1 MDHLGP
7 RVLGLQNPF
16 EGTFCDQVI
25 VLKEGRIFTTGS
37 VGEALTTKK
46 TPDQGLLMDISH
58 GAFELFR
65 TASIVL
71 ETDNL
76 QVQLQQAAES
86 GKDLEYLEK
95 KGAILLTKPEGWHWF
110 TPKGEML
117 FLAAPGE
124 TRLAAQKL
132 QERITRKTPAK
143 PAPKPQTPPKAPPI
157 STED

>member
-1 MDHLGP
+1 MSK
-7 RVLGLQNPF
+7 VLQNQLAKTIK
-16 EGTFCDQVI
+16 EQGDMARDMAI
-25 VLKEGRIFTTGS
+25 AELRDLKKDLLEL
-37 VGEALTTKK
+37 EKALSTKK

-76 QVQLQQAAES
+76 QIQLQAAVEE

-95 KGAILLTKPEGWHWF
+95 KGAMLLTKPEGWHGF
-110 TPKGEML
+110 SPKGEML

-132 QERITRKTPAK
+132 LERLTRKTPVK
-143 PAPKPQTPPKAPPI
+143 PAPKPQPAAA
-157 STED
+157 EAQG